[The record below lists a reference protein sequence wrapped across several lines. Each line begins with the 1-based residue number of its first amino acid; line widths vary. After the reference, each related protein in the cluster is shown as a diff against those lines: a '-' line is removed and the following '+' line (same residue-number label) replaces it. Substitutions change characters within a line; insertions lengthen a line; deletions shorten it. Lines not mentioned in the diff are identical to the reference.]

1 MMSGA
6 YFRGSVPQVV
16 YSYLAF
22 GGDQTTAKADVEELY
37 TYGGP
42 ALIKESGRGNRV
54 KIFHFGDYG
63 IVIKK
68 MNSEKEAEDEV
79 RNLTEILD
87 YVAKGGGLGGM
98 IKERT
103 SANIRNV
110 GEYVIKQYL
119 LDEDNIL
126 LEDVLRDKD
135 TARVLGD
142 IEVTELLREFGERL
156 RITHGLLEAKYRLKK
171 PVKNYEKEFMKKV
184 FKKEGIDTSI
194 LNILPDEVYTLTISD
209 PGPQNIIV
217 SNLGKIAEELG
228 IQYKNPLGLI
238 DFTLIDGEFRYGDP
252 LADVG
257 KFLGYLDRLEK
268 EGIETKEYKRA
279 FLEGYGPLAK
289 DEIARIEA
297 YKLYKASQN
306 IKSRKEKD
314 YWKNY
319 ISHLLLGMR
328 TSNSQQ

>member
-1 MMSGA
+1 MMNGA
-6 YFRGSVPQVV
+6 YFRGSTLPQVV
-16 YSYLAF
+16 YSHLAF

-42 ALIKESGRGNRV
+42 VLIKESGRGNRV

-87 YVAKGGGLGGM
+87 YVARGGGLGGM

-119 LDEDNIL
+119 LDEDNLL
-126 LEDVLRDKD
+126 LEDVLRSKD
-135 TARVLGD
+135 TAR
-142 IEVTELLREFGERL
+142 ELLREFGERL
-156 RITHGLLEAKYRLKK
+156 HITHGLLEAKYRLKK

-184 FKKEGIDTSI
+184 LKKEGIDTSI

-279 FLEGYGPLAK
+279 FLEGYGPLSK
-289 DEIARIEA
+289 EEIIKVETYR
-297 YKLYKASQN
+297 LYKASQN
-306 IKSRKEKD
+306 IKSGKEKD
-314 YWKNY
+314 YWESY
-319 ISHLLLGMR
+319 ITDRILNLQDFLSSHF
-328 TSNSQQ
+328 SA